1 MRRLAASVLS
11 AFAFLIGSRGAEAKL
26 DVIVDKSTQQM
37 WVMIDGQARYV
48 WRVSTGRDRHGTPNG
63 IYRPERLERVW
74 HSRAYY
80 QSPMPHSIFFHNG
93 YAIHGSYAISQLGG
107 PASHGCVRLHPQHA
121 EALFRLVQLEGVG
134 NTSIVVTGNDP
145 GRPWR
150 VARRDLDRWGGPSVE
165 RPPEGL
171 WAGPRPA
178 DPPMSPW
185 RPADRGPVDLAE
197 GRGDFGP
204 ARVPRVPPPAQMD
217 AIDPRDN
224 RSLVRPPQLRRGPR
238 SPQPADPPM
247 SPWRPPDRGPVDL
260 AEGRGDLGPTRVPR
274 VPSPEQMDAIDDPRE
289 NRSLAR
295 PPQLR
300 RGPPETIERRPNPG
314 NSKLAAPPVGAKR
327 ESSKP
332 SSSPP
337 RAASESAGSR
347 PPAVAEPASS
357 PPVRQPGEQNTAN
370 SDAEPTISAQSSYKL
385 LPKSYWSGAAWRWR
399 R

>member
-1 MRRLAASVLS
+1 MRCLAASVLS

-26 DVIVDKSTQQM
+26 DVIVDKFTQQM

-145 GRPWR
+145 VRPWR
-150 VARRDLDRWGGPSVE
+150 FAHRDMDRWVGPSVE

-178 DPPMSPW
+178 DPPM
-185 RPADRGPVDLAE
+185 G
-197 GRGDFGP
+197 
-204 ARVPRVPPPAQMD
+204 
-217 AIDPRDN
+217 
-224 RSLVRPPQLRRGPR
+224 
-238 SPQPADPPM
+238 
-247 SPWRPPDRGPVDL
+247 PWRPPDRGPVDL

-274 VPSPEQMDAIDDPRE
+274 VPPPEQMDAIDPRD
-289 NRSLAR
+289 NRSLVR

-300 RGPPETIERRPNPG
+300 RGPPETIERRPSSG

-337 RAASESAGSR
+337 RAASESTGGR
-347 PPAVAEPASS
+347 PPAVAEPASP
-357 PPVRQPGEQNTAN
+357 PPVRQPVEQNTAN
-370 SDAEPTISAQSSYKL
+370 SDAEPTISAQSGYKL